1 VESGRAPHAAPR
13 IAQVS
18 KQMVDSRQPQE
29 VLKALHPEPP
39 PQEEIVLTLEDKEM
53 NCIILPRNVLGI

>member
-1 VESGRAPHAAPR
+1 
-13 IAQVS
+13 
-18 KQMVDSRQPQE
+18 MVDSRQPQE